1 MQPFN
6 PAGND
11 APVPGGN
18 NNPPEPELRGE
29 PGSVM
34 CACTEAVLFAWLIY
48 ALAHPTPPEEG
59 DSVVRSGVMFDQL
72 SGQIAALVPEEGWQ
86 GIAAQAYAGQ
96 TLAQSQHA
104 RLMGDLDRL
113 SAGLVASQ
121 AEIVKTVRTGV
132 IALMVIV
139 AGTGAVCLYIEG
151 ALGPAGWRLSQNIAG
166 VVCVGALTSWFGLL
180 VYGGI
185 ASDRNRRSLQVLTQ
199 RLTDMMTNLPNWS
212 GPVPALA
219 DAAVPPSAST
229 SASDG
234 AAQNLPWRAAGLAED
249 LGPLPQTT
257 DAAMI
262 LAGLPDLP
270 GSPEFSQPSAPSP
283 GFADFGA
290 PHLPIPTLAGMP
302 TTPTGGELAAM
313 NRVTAALGQLN
324 TAAAQRAQMI
334 SSLAQQRTGADSTG
348 AAASTSTDERAPV
361 TTATGRTQHHQP
373 RVGTPQRG

>member
-104 RLMGDLDRL
+104 RVMGDLDRL

-151 ALGPAGWRLSQNIAG
+151 ALGPAGWRLSQHIAG

-270 GSPEFSQPSAPSP
+270 GPPEFSQP
-283 GFADFGA
+283 
-290 PHLPIPTLAGMP
+290 PH
-302 TTPTGGELAAM
+302 
-313 NRVTAALGQLN
+313 
-324 TAAAQRAQMI
+324 
-334 SSLAQQRTGADSTG
+334 
-348 AAASTSTDERAPV
+348 RAPV
-361 TTATGRTQHHQP
+361 SPISVRPTCPSPPWPACP
-373 RVGTPQRG
+373 RRPPAANWRQ

>member
-6 PAGND
+6 PAGNN

-18 NNPPEPELRGE
+18 NNPPEPELEHIRGSE
-29 PGSVM
+29 ICVVTD
-34 CACTEAVLFAWLIY
+34 ALLFAALIY
-48 ALAHPTPPEEG
+48 SLAHPAPPEEG
-59 DSVVRSGVMFDQL
+59 DSFVHSGVMFDQL

-121 AEIVKTVRTGV
+121 AEAVKAFRIGMV
-132 IALMVIV
+132 ALVAIV
-139 AGTGAVCLYIEG
+139 AGAAAVCFKIELT
-151 ALGPAGWRLSQNIAG
+151 LGPAGFRLSRIIALVVCFG
-166 VVCVGALTSWFGLL
+166 VVVTWSYLFSRASD
-180 VYGGI
+180 

-324 TAAAQRAQMI
+324 TAAAQQAQMI

-361 TTATGRTQHHQP
+361 TTATGRIQHHQP

>member
-1 MQPFN
+1 DRQPPPRPPQSTIPQLTSLLIN
-6 PAGND
+6 NAG
-11 APVPGGN
+11 
-18 NNPPEPELRGE
+18 
-29 PGSVM
+29 
-34 CACTEAVLFAWLIY
+34 
-48 ALAHPTPPEEG
+48 AL
-59 DSVVRSGVMFDQL
+59 VRSGVMFDQL

-104 RLMGDLDRL
+104 RVMGDLDRL

-151 ALGPAGWRLSQNIAG
+151 ALGPAGWRLSQHIAG

-234 AAQNLPWRAAGLAED
+234 AAQDLPWRAAGLAED

-324 TAAAQRAQMI
+324 TAAAQQAQMI